1 MEKLSIPRTA
11 IRLNVALQGLAMLV
25 LLFAVNYFSFHHYAR
40 ADFSRSQKF
49 VLSEQTKRV
58 LRELK
63 KPVRITVFFSPT
75 VRSPETALFP
85 DVQNLL
91 KELIF
96 SGRKKIEVEYV
107 DPTRNLSRA
116 RELQDQY
123 RFSASE
129 NVVILDYDG
138 RSKFVPISEMADF
151 DMGGVESGEAPRL
164 LAFKGEQ
171 ALTNGMIALISP
183 ERLKVYFLQGHGEPG
198 IEKTT
203 PLSVFKDY
211 VERQNVS
218 AAPLSLASLDA
229 VPADC
234 AALVIV
240 SPQLDIEQREAMILE
255 KYWKEKGRLLILL
268 DPRAKTPRLADLLK
282 QTGVIPLDNR
292 VLRIVR
298 LPFATGI
305 LREVTAEFLP
315 KNAITKRMAGITI
328 LFPAATQSLAI
339 NAAQAQSAG
348 VQIWPLIRASDE
360 FWGESEYV
368 TDEKKGVRYD
378 EGKDAGQPV
387 YLALAAARGGVK
399 DERVEVESA
408 KLIVVGSS
416 EFALDAAL
424 NQQGLDFLL
433 SSMNWLFDRGQ
444 LTGVMPKS
452 VKHFSLN
459 LTDAQLGSIALYTMV
474 LMPGIAALAT
484 LVVWWRRRV

>member
-1 MEKLSIPRTA
+1 MEKLSIPRKT
-11 IRLNVALQGLAMLV
+11 IRLNVALQVLAMLV
-25 LLFAVNYFSFHHYAR
+25 LLVAVNYFSFNHYAR

-63 KPVRITVFFSPT
+63 KPVRVIVFFSPT

-96 SGRKKIEVEYV
+96 SGRNKIEVEYV

-116 RELQDQY
+116 RELQELY
-123 RFSASE
+123 KFSASE
-129 NVVILDYDG
+129 NVLILDYDG
-138 RSKFVPISEMADF
+138 RSKFVPVSEMADF
-151 DMGGVESGEAPRL
+151 DVDAMENSEEPRL

-183 ERLKVYFLQGHGEPG
+183 ERLKVYFLQGHGEPEIG
-198 IEKTT
+198 KGT
-203 PLSVFKDY
+203 PLAVFKDY

-218 AAPLSLASLDA
+218 ATPLSLASLDA

-234 AALVIV
+234 AALMIV
-240 SPQLDIEQREAMILE
+240 SPQLDLEQREAEILE
-255 KYWKEKGRLLILL
+255 KYWKEKGRLFILL
-268 DPRAKTPRLADLLK
+268 NPNAKTPRLHALLK
-282 QTGVIPLDNR
+282 QAGVTALDNR

-305 LREVTAEFLP
+305 LRDVTAEFLP
-315 KNAITKRMAGITI
+315 KNAITKRMAGIS
-328 LFPAATQSLAI
+328 LLLPGATQSLGI
-339 NAAQAQSAG
+339 DSGQAQSAG
-348 VQIWPLIRASDE
+348 VQIWPLLRASDE

-368 TDEKKGVRYD
+368 VNEKKGVGYD
-378 EGKDAGQPV
+378 EGKDAGQPL

-399 DERVEVESA
+399 DERVEVETA
-408 KLIVVGSS
+408 KLIAVGSC

-433 SSMNWLFDRGQ
+433 SSMNWLLDRGQ
-444 LTGVMPKS
+444 LTGVMPKT
-452 VKHFSLN
+452 VKHFSLR
-459 LTDAQLGSIALYTMV
+459 LTDAQLGSMALYTMV
-474 LMPGIAALAT
+474 IMPAIAALAGM
-484 LVVWWRRRV
+484 VVWWRRRV